1 MVGPMGSA
9 WDDPIDDSM
18 YDADEVEG
26 GSWAPGPYGPDDRNG
41 TYNEITPLKAAAA
54 LAMLDLTKPIRTFNL
69 SETLFNGFPAFGTR
83 SYEQKLAVSGYLPP
97 APFNGEILRDRPWG
111 VNRMTHHEERVQ
123 TTYNIGSKIN
133 GLHHSGVGQMFYN
146 GRRGSDF
153 ARDHGTA
160 EFDTPTWG
168 PPIVTRGLLI
178 DVLAYKLVEG
188 VDVSETPDGEA
199 ILRDNYRIT
208 VEDLQ
213 AAIARQQLP
222 SFEPGDVLLVRTGW
236 NRLIRS
242 DPKRY
247 TTYSPGPFM
256 REVRWLASNKPAI
269 LGVDSW
275 VFGCIDPAV
284 MGRTITPTLPL
295 VLVRYGIR
303 AGEGLRLEDIGEAKV
318 DRFVFCH
325 APLLAE
331 GATSSSSPAMA
342 IAN

>member
-1 MVGPMGSA
+1 M
-9 WDDPIDDSM
+9 
-18 YDADEVEG
+18 
-26 GSWAPGPYGPDDRNG
+26 
-41 TYNEITPLKAAAA
+41 
-54 LAMLDLTKPIRTFNL
+54 
-69 SETLFNGFPAFGTR
+69 
-83 SYEQKLAVSGYLPP
+83 
-97 APFNGEILRDRPWG
+97 
-111 VNRMTHHEERVQ
+111 
-123 TTYNIGSKIN
+123 
-133 GLHHSGVGQMFYN
+133 
-146 GRRGSDF
+146 
-153 ARDHGTA
+153 
-160 EFDTPTWG
+160 
-168 PPIVTRGLLI
+168 TRGLLI
-178 DVLAYKLVEG
+178 DVLAFKVAEG
-188 VDVSETPDGEA
+188 TDVSETPDGDA
-199 ILRDNYRIT
+199 VLRDNYRIT
-208 VEDLQ
+208 VEDLE

-222 SFEPGDVLLVRTGW
+222 TFEPGDVLLVRTGW

-256 REVRWLASNKPAI
+256 REVRWLARNRPAI
-269 LGVDSW
+269 VGVDSW

-295 VLVRYGIR
+295 VLMRYGVR